1 VTSECI
7 FCAIVSDEAPRSV
20 VAEDEL
26 TITFMDILPV
36 TPGHLLVVP
45 KVHATH
51 LADLPEETGAQMM
64 ATAMQCAAALR
75 TSPLRTDGINLFL
88 ADGAAAGQ
96 EVFHVHLHV
105 LPRFLGDGFALA
117 LRYEP
122 APPRPTL
129 DEHAALLAAIMAG

>member
-1 VTSECI
+1 V
-7 FCAIVSDEAPRSV
+7 FCTIVNGAAPRSV
-20 VAEDEL
+20 VAENET
-26 TITFMDILPV
+26 TIAFMDILPV

-51 LADLPEETGAQMM
+51 LAGLPLETGAQMM

-75 TSPLRTDGINLFL
+75 ASPLRTEGINLFL

-117 LRYEP
+117 LRYDP
-122 APPRPTL
+122 APPRPAL
-129 DEHAALLAAIMAG
+129 DEHARLLAEIIAS